1 MSLDGKGRRALR
13 ALGHHLRPVVQIG
26 QAGITGALV
35 EATGDALAAHEL
47 IKVKVLESAPLDRRQ
62 AARDLA
68 AETRSEVAQ
77 ILGRTILLFRRNP
90 ESPKVALPG
99 EPPPAARHASIGGEG
114 DRPAAKARKGSS
126 TQGAGPARKAAPV
139 RKAAPARKPP
149 RAQERT
155 GTGARLPPR
164 RHGR

>member
-1 MSLDGKGRRALR
+1 MSLDGKKRRALR

-26 QAGITGALV
+26 HAGITGALV
-35 EATGDALAAHEL
+35 EATEDALAAHEL
-47 IKVKVLESAPLDRRQ
+47 VKVKVLEAAPLDRRR
-62 AARDLA
+62 AAVDLA

-77 ILGRTILLFRRNP
+77 VLGRTFLLFRRNP

-99 EPPPAARHASIGGEG
+99 EPPPAARHASVGGEG
-114 DRPAAKARKGSS
+114 DRPAARARKASS
-126 TQGAGPARKAAPV
+126 TQGAGPARKAAP
-139 RKAAPARKPP
+139 ARKSP
-149 RAQERT
+149 RAKERT